1 MNQWIVLPVAA
12 VVAAATAFTVST
24 VAREP
29 AAAVQ
34 APAFA
39 AELPKEWSTKLDALA
54 ERNARVERELE
65 LLRQAIDSRSP
76 VQTDVDPAA
85 LDGAVARFF
94 AAQHA
99 AGSPDQLASHA
110 APAAPEKR
118 FADAKS
124 AVLELVAA
132 GGFDEQQALWKEI
145 REAGLLDE
153 VVAEYEARAESDPK
167 NPELK
172 VDLGQAYL
180 QKIFEAGQGPEA
192 GKWAMKADK
201 AFDGALALDANH
213 WEARF
218 TKATSLSFWPPL
230 FGKQGEAIHHFEILV
245 EQQAGQASQP
255 QFVQTHLALG
265 NLYQQSGQLEKAKA
279 AWQQGLALFPGDAE
293 LAKKLE
299 MASGN

>member
-29 AAAVQ
+29 VAAQQ

-39 AELPKEWSTKLDALA
+39 TELPAEWSTKLDALA
-54 ERNARVERELE
+54 ERNARLERELE
-65 LLRQAIDSRSP
+65 LLRQAVDSRAP
-76 VQTDVDPAA
+76 IQTGLDPEA

-99 AGSPDQLASHA
+99 AGGSNEVAAQVAPSPA
-110 APAAPEKR
+110 KR
-118 FADAKS
+118 FVDAKS

-132 GGFDEQQALWKEI
+132 GGFDEQQGLWKEI
-145 REAGLLDE
+145 REAGLLDQ

-201 AFDGALALDANH
+201 AFDGALALDTNH

-245 EQQAGQASQP
+245 EQQAGQASQS

-293 LAKKLE
+293 LAKKLDL
-299 MASGN
+299 ASGN